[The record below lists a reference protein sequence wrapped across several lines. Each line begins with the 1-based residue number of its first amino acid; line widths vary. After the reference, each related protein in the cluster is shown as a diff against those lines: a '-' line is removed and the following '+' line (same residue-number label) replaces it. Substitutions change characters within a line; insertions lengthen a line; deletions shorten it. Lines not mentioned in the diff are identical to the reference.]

1 MVIRLLSLNKCLD
14 IFNIQ
19 HFVQYSI
26 IFKYVLIF
34 FRYKKQDIY
43 VRLGEYDFNIKNET
57 KFIDHRVTD
66 IRLHPDYDVATH
78 VNDIAIM
85 KLKTPAVYSSIIRP
99 ICLPKKNIEVYNK
112 NAVVA
117 GKN

>member
-1 MVIRLLSLNKCLD
+1 MYIYFSDL
-14 IFNIQ
+14 
-19 HFVQYSI
+19 
-26 IFKYVLIF
+26 
-34 FRYKKQDIY
+34 KKQDIC

-57 KFIDHRVTD
+57 KFVDHRVTD
-66 IRLHPDYDVATH
+66 IRMHPDYDETTH

-85 KLKTPAVYSSIIRP
+85 KLKKPAKYSSIIRP
-99 ICLPKKNIEVYNK
+99 ICLPEKNMEVYNK